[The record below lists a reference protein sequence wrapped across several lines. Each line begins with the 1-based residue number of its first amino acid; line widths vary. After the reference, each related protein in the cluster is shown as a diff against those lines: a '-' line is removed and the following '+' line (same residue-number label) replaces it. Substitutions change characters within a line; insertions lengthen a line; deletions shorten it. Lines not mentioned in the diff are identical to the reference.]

1 MIDLTSLFVI
11 PTFLPVRHRKHLLVR
26 TISHL
31 CAQLAAETSLTYV
44 PHQPVK
50 DRSLILRYIIG
61 RYVKDYPQQIVSS
74 HCQKYTLKASSASF
88 LSASKSS
95 NLAFNFSSDSS
106 ILLS

>member
-1 MIDLTSLFVI
+1 MTDLISFIII
-11 PTFLPVRHRKHLLVR
+11 PTFLPVRHRKHLLVQ

-50 DRSLILRYIIG
+50 DHSIIHECITG
-61 RYVKDYPQQIVSS
+61 RQFKKQVVSN
-74 HCQKYTLKASSASF
+74 HNQKNTLNASSASF